1 MGSFALVDATTWVAG
16 YDFTTNLNQMSISA
30 EAEQLDSTT
39 FGGGGWRSRA
49 GGLKSVQAQ
58 LAGFWE
64 SAASAAP
71 DPQAFPDL
79 GVADRVV
86 TMAPT
91 AAEGSVAYF
100 AQLGK
105 FGYQMF
111 GQVSELTPFSLSMT
125 GTNGA
130 GLVRGQVAKAKGTVS
145 AIGATG
151 SVVQLGTV
159 AAGQYLYA
167 ALHTFSAGTTLTLQ
181 VQSAATV
188 GFASPTVRGTFTA
201 ATTVGG
207 LWLARV
213 AGPITDAYY
222 RLNVSAVTGTF
233 QIAGAIGVGS

>member
-1 MGSFALVDATTWVAG
+1 MGSFALTDATTWVAG

-39 FGGGGWRSRA
+39 FGGGGFRSRA
-49 GGLKSVQAQ
+49 GGLRSVQAQ

-64 SAASAAP
+64 SATSAAP
-71 DPQAFPDL
+71 DPQVFPDL

-86 TMAPT
+86 TVAPSS
-91 AAEGSVAYF
+91 AEGSVAYF
-100 AQLGK
+100 CQAGK

-111 GQVSELTPFSLSMT
+111 GQVGVLTPFSLDMAS
-125 GTNGA
+125 TNGV
-130 GLVRGQVAKAKGTVS
+130 GLIRGQVAKAKGSVS
-145 AIGATG
+145 ATGAAG
-151 SVVQLGTV
+151 SVLQLGTV

-167 ALHTFSAGTTLTLQ
+167 ALHVFSAGTTLTVQ

-201 ATTVGG
+201 ATAAGG

-213 AGPITDAYY
+213 AGPITDAFY

-233 QIAGAIGVGS
+233 QIAGAVGIGA